1 MVRQFGVVD
10 LVGETPN
17 LVTLGAKRPVSSP
30 WALYREV
37 QC

>member
-1 MVRQFGVVD
+1 MVRQFGAVD
-10 LVGETPN
+10 ETPN